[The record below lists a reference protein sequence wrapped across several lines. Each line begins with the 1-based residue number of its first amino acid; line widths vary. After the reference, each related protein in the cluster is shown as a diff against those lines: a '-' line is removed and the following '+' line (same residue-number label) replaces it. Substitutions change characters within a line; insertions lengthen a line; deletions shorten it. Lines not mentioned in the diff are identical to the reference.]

1 MTMKK
6 TACIALAA
14 ALAAALA
21 PYDMA
26 AAPTRRAASRPAA
39 SPAAKSTAA
48 KPAAAKP
55 AATPVQT
62 RYRKS
67 PYVGALSLDA
77 VSGRTLFADNADVEA
92 YPASI
97 TKLMTA
103 FIVLDEVSAGRLK
116 LTDQVTASP
125 TRSRLDV
132 HLRQPSCIGLKA
144 GESMSVDDLLR
155 VMLVHSA
162 NDAAV
167 FLAEKCSGSVDAFV
181 HRMNA
186 KAKSLGMTST
196 KFYNPNGLPP
206 PRNAKER
213 NFNVS
218 TCKDLAL
225 LARAILAEHSN
236 ILRYTS
242 IKTYE
247 ATLPNGNKQR
257 FVNHNNVMVKDRL
270 KVRNPD
276 GSEAADGLK
285 TGYIDAGGS
294 SVVLTGKRG
303 GKRAIVVVL
312 GSTSAAERDAKA
324 AALLED
330 ALDTLSL

>member
-6 TACIALAA
+6 ATCCIALAA
-14 ALAAALA
+14 ACAAVLA
-21 PYDMA
+21 PVAAD
-26 AAPTRRAASRPAA
+26 AAPAGRASSRALSARRATAN
-39 SPAAKSTAA
+39 PAAK
-48 KPAAAKP
+48 KPSAP
-55 AATPVQT
+55 IQS

-67 PYVGALSLDA
+67 PYVGALSIDA
-77 VSGRTLFADNADVEA
+77 VSGRTLFADNADVQA

-103 FIVLDEVSAGRLK
+103 FLVLDEVSAGRLK

-125 TRSRLDV
+125 TRTRLDV
-132 HLRQPSCIGLKA
+132 HLRQPSCIGLRT

-167 FLAEKCSGSVDAFV
+167 FLAEKCAGSVDAFV

-186 KAKSLGMTST
+186 KAKALGMAST

-206 PRNAKER
+206 LRNAKER

-218 TCKDLAL
+218 TCRDLAL
-225 LARAILAEHSN
+225 LARAILAEHPN
-236 ILRYTS
+236 MLRYTS

-247 ATLPNGNKQR
+247 AMLPNGKTQR

-303 GKRAIVVVL
+303 ARRAIVIVL

-330 ALDTLSL
+330 ALDAMSL

>member
-1 MTMKK
+1 
-6 TACIALAA
+6 
-14 ALAAALA
+14 
-21 PYDMA
+21 
-26 AAPTRRAASRPAA
+26 
-39 SPAAKSTAA
+39 
-48 KPAAAKP
+48 
-55 AATPVQT
+55 
-62 RYRKS
+62 
-67 PYVGALSLDA
+67 
-77 VSGRTLFADNADVEA
+77 
-92 YPASI
+92 
-97 TKLMTA
+97 MTA
-103 FIVLDEVSAGRLK
+103 FIVLDEVSAGRLS

-125 TRSRLDV
+125 TRTRLDV

-186 KAKSLGMTST
+186 KAKALGMAST

-218 TCKDLAL
+218 TCRDLAL
-225 LARAILAEHSN
+225 LARALLAEHSN

-247 ATLPNGNKQR
+247 ASLPNGKTQR

-303 GKRAIVVVL
+303 GKRAIVIVL

-324 AALLED
+324 ASLLED
-330 ALDTLSL
+330 ALDALAL